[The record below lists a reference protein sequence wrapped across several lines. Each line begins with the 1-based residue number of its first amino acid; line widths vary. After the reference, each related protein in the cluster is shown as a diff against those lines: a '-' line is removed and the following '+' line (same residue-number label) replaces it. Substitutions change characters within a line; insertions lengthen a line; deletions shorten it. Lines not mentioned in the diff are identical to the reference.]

1 MNGEVTHNIEQLNTD
16 CACVTLDA
24 VALRQAA
31 EGVIND
37 PTFFRELA
45 RRARIC
51 SRRSRCSCLKLTL
64 KKCRRSYA
72 PYKNRLPVFPLTSG
86 PSWIMRPRSPAS
98 GLAPS
103 GSSWAIISIWEP
115 NRPKTCRD

>member
-45 RRARIC
+45 ETRPYLLAAQPLLLVSS
-51 SRRSRCSCLKLTL
+51 SR
-64 KKCRRSYA
+64 
-72 PYKNRLPVFPLTSG
+72 
-86 PSWIMRPRSPAS
+86 
-98 GLAPS
+98 
-103 GSSWAIISIWEP
+103 
-115 NRPKTCRD
+115 